1 MAIIYALTN
10 QKGGVGKTTSAAN
23 LGAAFAERGKK
34 TLLIDLDPQG
44 GLTTSLGYDPDS
56 FEQTVYHVFIEE
68 IEFPQVTL
76 PTDIPKLDIVPANLD
91 LAGAEAELL
100 REIGWDKI
108 LPGALEPIQE
118 KYDIILLDCP
128 PTLGILTLSAL
139 AAANIALVPLQC
151 EFLSLRA
158 LKQLTKIFTKTKR
171 RANPG
176 LDLLIFRT
184 MYDKRTSHAKDIFD
198 EIARVGGDKVLAA
211 YVKRAIKVVDAS
223 ASGRPVVVYAKNSEA
238 ASAYRSIVHELLQK
252 EKHKEK
258 EQAHG

>member
-1 MAIIYALTN
+1 MATIYALTN
-10 QKGGVGKTTSAAN
+10 QKGGVGKTTSVAN

-44 GLTTSLGYDPDS
+44 GLTTSLGYNPDT
-56 FEQTVYHVFIEE
+56 FKQTVYHVFIEE

-76 PTDIPKLDIVPANLD
+76 ETDIPNLDLVPANLD

-118 KYDIILLDCP
+118 KYDVILLDCP

-184 MYDKRTSHAKDIFD
+184 MYDKRTSHAK
-198 EIARVGGDKVLAA
+198 EISEEIGRVGGKKVLSA

-223 ASGRPVVVYAKNSEA
+223 SSGKPVVVYAPNSEPA
-238 ASAYRSIVHELLQK
+238 GAYRSIAHELLLI
-252 EKHKEK
+252 EKKK
-258 EQAHG
+258 EQTHG